1 MNILGI
7 DPGSRN
13 CGYAIIELSPNL
25 RTLRLLEA
33 GIIQMKERILQHQIL
48 EFVEGIDLVLKSHEI
63 HEVAVEDMFYA
74 HNPKSVIKLAQFRG
88 ALSLKIL
95 QELGN
100 FAEYTPLQ
108 VKKALTGNGKADKT
122 QVAFMVKRILGIRGE
137 IKPLDITDAI
147 AIAITHAQRLQ
158 LQGSGVRAIKA
169 KTEPD
174 SRVKMGAD
182 SENSES
188 REIR

>member
-1 MNILGI
+1 MLVLNILGI

-13 CGYAIIELSPNL
+13 CGYAIIALEKDS
-25 RTLRLLEA
+25 LRLIEA
-33 GIIQMKERILQHQIL
+33 GLIKIKERILQAQIL
-48 EFVEGIDLVLKSHEI
+48 EFVEGIDLILKQHKIDS
-63 HEVAVEDMFYA
+63 VAIEDIFYA
-74 HNPKSVIKLAQFRG
+74 YNPKSVIKLAQFRG

-122 QVAFMVKRILGIRGE
+122 QVAFMVKKILGIKSE

-147 AIAITHAQRLQ
+147 AIAITHAQRQ
-158 LQGSGVRAIKA
+158 KINSKA
-169 KTEPD
+169 
-174 SRVKMGAD
+174 SRGK
-182 SENSES
+182 
-188 REIR
+188 